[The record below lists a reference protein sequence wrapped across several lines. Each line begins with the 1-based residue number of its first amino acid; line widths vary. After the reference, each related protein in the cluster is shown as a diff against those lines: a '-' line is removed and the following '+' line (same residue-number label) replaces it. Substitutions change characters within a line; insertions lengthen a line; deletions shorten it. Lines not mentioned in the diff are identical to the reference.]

1 MAHITRFIVS
11 CLSSFAALVGAIAGA
26 VDDFIASMRSFEW
39 LAWISF
45 APDPRTSIDL
55 DRAVLDLSTV
65 DLPKMAA
72 RFKSWITRALTH
84 RRYGGECFDLA

>member
-1 MAHITRFIVS
+1 MAHITRFIVA
-11 CLSSFAALVGAIAGA
+11 FASTIFSAVALVSSLLARS
-26 VDDFIASMRSFEW
+26 VDFLVLRSFEW
-39 LAWISF
+39 LDF

-55 DRAVLDLSTV
+55 DRAAFDMSTV
-65 DLPKMAA
+65 ELPAPAA